1 MTQTRKRRPMRRI
14 DIGAPGLPGG
24 PALDVAGIPPEYWR
38 AFSILGF
45 TMGRFMVDHMIRSSR
60 LFDNDMEAMILFG
73 MLAHL
78 NIVHLVPPG
87 SNPVSTLDRRG
98 RIPESQSKL
107 RPVRIRDLA
116 QITGRP
122 RETIRRKLEQM
133 RSAGRVQRLPNGWVC
148 DVASV
153 DPDMRALTMDGVRR
167 FLQTAD
173 IMRSVLRDARQGANT
188 TAGHAHPPV
197 IETSTSRLPRGPR
210 RA

>member
-1 MTQTRKRRPMRRI
+1 M
-14 DIGAPGLPGG
+14 GAPGLPGG
-24 PALDVAGIPPEYWR
+24 QALDIAGIPPEYWR

-45 TMGRFMVDHMIRSSR
+45 TMGRFMVDHMIRSAR
-60 LFDNDMEAMILFG
+60 LFENDMEAMILFG

-87 SNPVSTLDRRG
+87 SSPVTTLDHRG
-98 RIPESQSKL
+98 RIPESQPKL

-122 RETIRRKLEQM
+122 RETIRRKLEHM

-148 DVASV
+148 DVSSV
-153 DPDMRALTMDGVRR
+153 DADMQSLTMDGVRR

-173 IMRSVLRDARQGANT
+173 IMRSVLRDAGIAVQGA
-188 TAGHAHPPV
+188 AQP
-197 IETSTSRLPRGPR
+197 S
-210 RA
+210 